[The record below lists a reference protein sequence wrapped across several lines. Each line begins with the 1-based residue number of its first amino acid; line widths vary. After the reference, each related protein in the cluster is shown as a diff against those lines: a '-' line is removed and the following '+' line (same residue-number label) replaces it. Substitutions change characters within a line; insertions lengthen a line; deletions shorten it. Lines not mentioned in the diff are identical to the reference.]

1 MAAGGYSGDEKFF
14 AMLELPA
21 RAYEIQDALQKL
33 RITANRAVNLRMEV
47 CSCEILP
54 ELTDVRLDSPS
65 IEEMNFL
72 AQRLGQLSDIETIS
86 LRGVWKRLEK
96 ECLLEEPVRAMDLIN
111 MTHGL
116 ETVMIA
122 SNVSNDYELGEF
134 VLNGDLDD
142 DLIQLSDKT
151 VEMLDMEA
159 VGRWHRANQAGEF
172 VGSHYVVA
180 GEYQL
185 QQIYDGIHLPAQEQE
200 KPFVFRLQVAESPVN
215 DSMENLSTA
224 EWISLPIDRD
234 EADRIAR
241 KHNERCIEDC
251 FYYGFESAIPQITAE
266 HYGDMLS
273 FVRLNRLAAE
283 IARMKPSEQVKLK
296 AVLEHEK
303 PDTLETVQEVVDHLG
318 EYQLDNR
325 IGDADSY
332 FKEYLLRHLDTRFDA
347 RWLDRLAVCAEG
359 TNLMQRLG
367 AAETDYGIVS
377 ARRGQLYAL
386 VPFEQ
391 EQEYGLS
398 EKMIGN
404 TDQFTEPVIVA
415 QDENAEIECRDFREY
430 VKTMSEFDR
439 AEYAVIPEDTNHFAN
454 ALVNSGFSASKLMDM
469 RSEWKFD
476 DIGYQYFEF
485 PNAEDML
492 TGLKERYPQNT
503 DIFERTYQSAQC
515 EMKQEQG
522 QTGQTMTMGGF

>member
-1 MAAGGYSGDEKFF
+1 MKKTITVEMAAGGYLADERFY
-14 AMLELPA
+14 AELALPA
-21 RAYEIQDALQKL
+21 QGYEIQDALQKL
-33 RITANRAVNLRMEV
+33 RITSNRDANPRMEV
-47 CSCEILP
+47 CCCEILP

-65 IEEMNFL
+65 IQEMNFL
-72 AQRLGQLSDIETIS
+72 AQRLAQISDSEAIA

-96 ECLLEEPVRAMDLIN
+96 AGYLEEPVTARELIN
-111 MTHGL
+111 MTYGL
-116 ETVMIA
+116 DTVMIA

-142 DLIQLSDKT
+142 DLIRLSDKM
-151 VEMLDMEA
+151 VELLDLDA
-159 VGRWHRANQAGEF
+159 VGRWYRINQTGEF

-185 QQIYDGIHLPAQEQE
+185 QQVYDGIHLPAQEQE
-200 KPFVFRLQVAESPVN
+200 KPFVFRLQVAESPVD

-234 EADRIAR
+234 EADRIAL

-251 FYYGFESAIPQITAE
+251 YYYGFESAVPQITAQ

-273 FVRLNRLAAE
+273 FVRLNRLATE
-283 IARMKPSEQVKLK
+283 IALMKPSEQVKLK

-303 PDTLETVQEVVDHLG
+303 PRTLDAVQEVVDHLG

-332 FKEYLLRHLDTRFDA
+332 FKEYLLRHLDARFDA
-347 RWLDRLAVCAEG
+347 RWLDGLAVCSEG

-377 ARRGQLYAL
+377 ARGGQLYTL

-391 EQEYGLS
+391 EQVQE
-398 EKMIGN
+398 E
-404 TDQFTEPVIVA
+404 
-415 QDENAEIECRDFREY
+415 
-430 VKTMSEFDR
+430 TME
-439 AEYAVIPEDTNHFAN
+439 
-454 ALVNSGFSASKLMDM
+454 
-469 RSEWKFD
+469 
-476 DIGYQYFEF
+476 
-485 PNAEDML
+485 
-492 TGLKERYPQNT
+492 
-503 DIFERTYQSAQC
+503 
-515 EMKQEQG
+515 
-522 QTGQTMTMGGF
+522 MTMGGY